1 VVRKMEHGK
10 CLATKLT
17 GDVFLRLVGVIH
29 NLPPEDHAKVAYHS
43 VDYGYMH
50 CCPSSPGVPNESTEE
65 VSLRLGPSYSTR
77 TSSRKVT
84 LLNSSSPEVKYS
96 IASVRSCSCLM

>member
-50 CCPSSPGVPNESTEE
+50 CCPSSPG
-65 VSLRLGPSYSTR
+65 
-77 TSSRKVT
+77 SSRKVT